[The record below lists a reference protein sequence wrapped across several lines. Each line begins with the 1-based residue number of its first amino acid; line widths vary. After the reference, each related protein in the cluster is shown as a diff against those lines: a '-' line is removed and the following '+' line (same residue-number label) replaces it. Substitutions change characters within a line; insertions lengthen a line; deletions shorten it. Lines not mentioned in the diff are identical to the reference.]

1 MKQYETVRFE
11 MIPANAA
18 DVLTE
23 SLQDDIAVDVFD
35 VVKQG

>member
-11 MIPANAA
+11 MISADAA

-23 SLQDDIAVDVFD
+23 SLQDDVANDVFAEQ
-35 VVKQG
+35 V